1 MNIIYISLGSF
12 CHPKILIR
20 ETNRELKESL
30 PFDFHSSPHLE
41 GITNILKELY
51 YNKQYELEMTEIIDK
66 HNNNELT
73 IKEKNLYVV
82 HYFKDS
88 DLIKPIESYPVPIN
102 YINENKLL
110 EVKNKFNKRFNRLY
124 NILNDSNNILCFL
137 RIENYKN
144 YGWKYELQELTKILS
159 LYKNPNKF
167 LIYSQELIDEEL
179 HFDKSR
185 SLNYEYSIPV
195 FFFKYYFYDVEMINN
210 KNLFITI
217 LSTFE
222 DIMHNNIINLKKD
235 NFIEKYYY
243 DKNKYQIFK
252 LTNINLFSNAYLDN
266 NELYIINVLNGIHKY
281 IKNDNIF
288 EFDSVVLS

>member
-30 PFDFHSSPHLE
+30 PFDFHSSPHLD
-41 GITNILKELY
+41 GITNILKDLY
-51 YNKQYELEMTEIIDK
+51 NNQTYELEMTEIIDK

-88 DLIKPIESYPVPIN
+88 DLIKPIKSFPVPIS

-110 EVKNKFNKRFNRLY
+110 EVKNKFNKRFKRLY
-124 NILNDSNNILCFL
+124 NLLNDSNNILCFL

-159 LYKNPNKF
+159 LYKNPNKY

-210 KNLFITI
+210 KNLFITLI
-217 LSTFE
+217 STFE

>member
-30 PFDFHSSPHLE
+30 PFDFHSSPHLD

-51 YNKQYELEMTEIIDK
+51 NNQTYELEMTEIIDK

-73 IKEKNLYVV
+73 IKEKNLYIV

-88 DLIKPIESYPVPIN
+88 DLIKPIISFPLPIS
-102 YINENKLL
+102 YINENKIN
-110 EVKNKFNKRFNRLY
+110 EVKNKFNKRFKRLY
-124 NILNDSNNILCFL
+124 NLLNDSNNILCFL

-159 LYKNPNKF
+159 LYKNPNKY
-167 LIYSQELIDEEL
+167 LIYSQELIDDHL

-210 KNLFITI
+210 KNLFITLI
-217 LSTFE
+217 STFE

-235 NFIEKYYY
+235 DCIEKYYY
-243 DKNKYQIFK
+243 DKDKYQIFK

-288 EFDSVVLS
+288 EFDSVVLT